1 MSRSWS
7 LKPQDPG
14 PFTSPQEVVVVG
26 FNMPFWN
33 LVLFLVKFSI
43 AGIPAAII
51 LVIIYLAL
59 IFILNALGSTL
70 FPDGLGS

>member
-7 LKPQDPG
+7 FKPQDHEAY
-14 PFTSPQEVVVVG
+14 TTPQEVTVVG

-43 AGIPAAII
+43 AGIPTAII

-59 IFILNALGSTL
+59 IFMVNALGSTF